1 MKLCHFCSWM
11 LMLLLPAMLSACST
25 TPVATTSTKDAL
37 HDRVMQSGKIRCGYF
52 IFPPYC
58 MKDPNTGKMSGIFV
72 EALTEAAKN
81 LNLSLEWTEE
91 VGYGTMIEGLK
102 NNRYD
107 IVPTGVWP
115 NANRARY
122 ADFSIPLFYSGVGVY
137 ARSSDN
143 RFSSKNIRAID
154 SDQITISTIDGT
166 VQDLMAKK
174 NFPHARIL
182 SHPDSSE
189 ASQILLDVVHKKADV
204 TFIEPGLVG
213 LFLKNNPGT
222 LKSITG
228 RKPIGVVGNTMMF
241 KIGEPSF
248 KSMLNTALAELIQTG
263 YINRL
268 LDKYEPI
275 QGAYYRV
282 SSPYDTQDTSPD
294 GKN

>member
-1 MKLCHFCSWM
+1 M
-11 LMLLLPAMLSACST
+11 LILLFPAMLCACST
-25 TPVATTSTKDAL
+25 APVATTSIKDGL
-37 HDRVMQSGKIRCGYF
+37 HDRVMQAGKIRCGYF

-58 MKDPNTGKMSGIFV
+58 MKDPNTGKLSGIFV
-72 EALTEAAKN
+72 EALTEAARN
-81 LNLSLEWTEE
+81 LNLSLDWTEE

-102 NNRYD
+102 SNRYD

-137 ARSSDN
+137 ARSGDN
-143 RFSSKNIRAID
+143 RFTNKNIKDID

-174 NFPHARIL
+174 NFPHAHIL

-213 LFLKNNPGT
+213 LFLKNNPCT
-222 LKSITG
+222 LKCITG

-248 KSMLNTALAELIQTG
+248 KSMLNTALSELVQTG
-263 YINRL
+263 YINKL

-282 SSPYDTQDTSPD
+282 ASPYAKQDMAPD

>member
-1 MKLCHFCSWM
+1 M
-11 LMLLLPAMLSACST
+11 LTLTLIVSLSACST
-25 TPVATTSTKDAL
+25 NTSSNSVAAKDTL
-37 HDRVMQSGKIRCGYF
+37 HDRVMQAGKIRCGYF
-52 IFPPYC
+52 VFPPYC
-58 MKDPNTGKMSGIFV
+58 MKDPNTGKLSGIFV

-81 LNLSLEWTEE
+81 LNLTLDWTEE
-91 VGYGTMIEGLK
+91 VGYGSMIEGLRA
-102 NNRYD
+102 NRYD

-122 ADFSIPLFYSGVGVY
+122 ADFSIPLFYSGIGVY
-137 ARSSDN
+137 VRTDDN
-143 RFSSKNIRAID
+143 RFSGKNLKALD
-154 SDQITISTIDGT
+154 SDKVTISTVDGT

-174 NFPHARIL
+174 NFPNAHIL
-182 SHPDSSE
+182 SHPDTAE
-189 ASQILLDVVHKKADV
+189 ASQILLDVTHKKADV

-222 LKSITG
+222 LKSISA
-228 RKPIGVVGNTMMF
+228 RQPIGVVGNTMMF

-282 SSPYDTQDTSPD
+282 APPYDSQDMAPSEQ
-294 GKN
+294 N